1 MPQNIYKQIL
11 GKYDK
16 KRQQAAIDL
25 ENRKSEVYLALPRI
39 KEIDAFL
46 FNLGLRISKA
56 IIDDPASSAKLLLE
70 IQKETQILENEK
82 KQLLKDHGYHKD
94 HFNIKYSCKKCNDTG
109 FIDNKRCA
117 CFEQELVQAA
127 YTGSNIK
134 EILEQE
140 NFDNFDF
147 KYYSDE
153 KYPNQKLNPQENIKR
168 IYQISHDFAHDFD
181 KQFVNL
187 LFYGTPGTG
196 KTYLCNCIAKD
207 LLDKGISVL
216 YLTAFELFELFADDK
231 FNKNKEDAEER
242 TSYIDS
248 VFKVDLLIIDD
259 LGTEWLTT
267 LSSAELFNCIN
278 TRYLNRKSTVI
289 STNLTIEN
297 LQKAYSDRIFSRLLG
312 NYKPLEFYGRD
323 IRQIKKRTRQ

>member
-11 GKYDK
+11 TKYAR
-16 KRQQAAIDL
+16 KRQDAITDL
-25 ENRKSEVYLALPRI
+25 ENRKLEVHSALSRI

-46 FNLGLRISKA
+46 FNMGLRISRA
-56 IIDDPASSAKLLLE
+56 IIENPASSAKLLLE
-70 IQKETQILENEK
+70 IQKETHTLESEK
-82 KQLLKDHGYHKD
+82 KQLLKEHGYHKD
-94 HFNIKYSCKKCNDTG
+94 YLTIKHACKKCSDTG
-109 FIDNKRCA
+109 FIDNKPCT

-127 YTGSNIK
+127 YTSSNIK
-134 EILEQE
+134 EILDQE

-147 KYYSDE
+147 SYYSDE
-153 KYPNQKLNPQENIKR
+153 RYPNQKLNPQENIKR
-168 IYQISHDFAHDFD
+168 IYQISHDFSHDFD
-181 KQFVNL
+181 KQFINL

-216 YLTAFELFELFADDK
+216 YLPAFELFKLFEDDR
-231 FNKNKEDAEER
+231 FSKNKEDAEER

-248 VFKVDLLIIDD
+248 VFNVDLLIIDD
-259 LGTEWLTT
+259 LGTEWHTT

-278 TRYLNRKSTVI
+278 TRFLNRKSTVI

-323 IRQIKKRTRQ
+323 IRQIKKRKR